1 MSQFILR
8 DLDEVL
14 VGERARIVG
23 LCARLTGNIDVAEDL
38 AQEVLLEAWRGIE
51 RLRDEEQFSHW
62 LSGIARNVCLRWAR
76 KQGQYFAHLTPQQA
90 DQKMPLE
97 EQLVDDFDIEI
108 ELERKEL
115 GELLDRALE
124 MLPATSREVLLAR
137 YVEESPL
144 AEVAKQLGMQTSA
157 VAMRLQR
164 GKLALR
170 RVLSD
175 ELGEALQEYGVQGT
189 DEWEET
195 SVWCTMCGQHRLR
208 GRFRPDEATLFLTC
222 PACGEHSHTNFAR
235 TCESRM
241 FQGMKR
247 VKPALSRVRSWI
259 HRYYR
264 KHLDNLTAPCLR
276 CGRTVPLRIA
286 SSLREAN
293 AELFSGRWL
302 DYRGVYQVCSSCEL
316 FNWTSL
322 ESLALALPEGQR
334 FLQEHPRLHAL
345 PDLEVEVDGR
355 AALLTRFESVTDN
368 GRFEVVSTSDTF
380 EVLLINGRRP

>member
-1 MSQFILR
+1 MSQLILQ

-23 LCARLTGNIDVAEDL
+23 LCARLTGNADVAEDL
-38 AQEVLLEAWRGIE
+38 AQEVLLEAWRSIE

-76 KQGQYFAHLTPQQA
+76 KQGRYLAHLAKQQL
-90 DQKMPLE
+90 DQEMLLE
-97 EQLVDDFDIEI
+97 EQLVDEFDIEI

-115 GELLDRALE
+115 GELLDRALA
-124 MLPATSREVLLAR
+124 MLPPTSREVLLAR

-144 AEVAKQLGMQTSA
+144 IEVAKRLGMQTSA

-164 GKLALR
+164 GKLVLR

-175 ELGEALQEYGVQGT
+175 ELGGTLQEYGVQGT

-195 SVWCTMCGQHRLR
+195 SVWCTVCGLHRLR
-208 GRFRPDEATLFLTC
+208 GQFRPDEGKLFLAC
-222 PACGEHSHTNFAR
+222 PACGEYSHTNFAR
-235 TCESRM
+235 TSEAQM

-247 VKPALSRVRSWI
+247 VRPALYRVSDWS

-264 KHLDNLTAPCLR
+264 KHLDNLMAPCLR
-276 CGRTVPLRIA
+276 CGRMVPLRIA
-286 SSLREAN
+286 TSLREAN

-302 DYRGVYQVCSSCEL
+302 DDRGVYQVCSDCEL

-322 ESLALALPEGQR
+322 QGLVRALPEGR
-334 FLQEHPRLHAL
+334 HFTREHPRIRML

-355 AALLTRFESVTDN
+355 AAIVTSFESVTDN
-368 GRFEVVSTSDTF
+368 GHFEVVSTKDTF
-380 EVLLINGRRP
+380 KVLRINGRRP